1 MTTFKST
8 HHTARKMV
16 IKLGGST
23 LEGLNE
29 AFFRN
34 FKALQDEGYELIIT
48 HGGGPAINRELAKA
62 NITSHTVNGLRVT
75 SEDMIDI
82 VQSTLIG
89 KVNPALVHELNAA
102 GITAVGLNGFDGT
115 LLKSTYL
122 DKETYGFVGE
132 VTNVNTTLLD
142 ALTVAGIV
150 PVIACIGATKEGQAL
165 NINGDTV
172 ASEIALAVKAESL
185 LLVTDVAGIRI
196 NDEYQK
202 EVTETDINGDTV
214 ANEIALAVKAESLLL
229 VTDVAGIRIND
240 EYQKEVTEA
249 DIDGWIKEGHIYGG
263 MIPKVQGAV
272 ACLHAGIPSV
282 QIVNDTLTGTTIK
295 NEG

>member
-34 FKALQDEGYELIIT
+34 FKALQDEGYQLIIT

-82 VQSTLIG
+82 VKSTLIG

-115 LLKSTYL
+115 LLESTYL

-142 ALTVAGIV
+142 ALTAAGIV
-150 PVIACIGATKEGQAL
+150 PVIACIGATKQGQAL

-196 NDEYQK
+196 H
-202 EVTETDINGDTV
+202 
-214 ANEIALAVKAESLLL
+214 
-229 VTDVAGIRIND
+229 DV
-240 EYQKEVTEA
+240 YQKEVTEA
-249 DIDGWIKEGHIYGG
+249 DINGWIEEGHIYGG

>member
-1 MTTFKST
+1 MTMSKST

-16 IKLGGST
+16 VKLGGST

-48 HGGGPAINRELAKA
+48 HGGGPAINRELKKA
-62 NITSHTVNGLRVT
+62 EIESHTVNGLRVT
-75 SEDMIDI
+75 SEEMIDI

-89 KVNPALVHELNAA
+89 KVNPALVHQLNAA
-102 GITAVGLNGFDGT
+102 GITAVGLNGFDGE

-122 DKETYGFVGE
+122 DRDVYGYVGE
-132 VTNVNTTLLD
+132 VEKVNIQLLD
-142 ALTVAGIV
+142 SLTTAGIV
-150 PVIACIGATKEGQAL
+150 PVVACIGFAEGGQAL

-172 ASEIALAVKAESL
+172 ASEIALAVHAESL

-196 NDEYQK
+196 HDEYQ
-202 EVTETDINGDTV
+202 
-214 ANEIALAVKAESLLL
+214 A
-229 VTDVAGIRIND
+229 
-240 EYQKEVTEA
+240 QVTEA
-249 DIDGWIKEGHIYGG
+249 DITGWIEEGHIYGG

-272 ACLHAGIPSV
+272 ACLHAGIPTV
-282 QIVNDTLTGTTIK
+282 QIVNDALQGTIIK
-295 NEG
+295 KEG

>member
-1 MTTFKST
+1 M

-16 IKLGGST
+16 VKLGGST

-48 HGGGPAINRELAKA
+48 HGGGPAINRELKKA
-62 NITSHTVNGLRVT
+62 EIESHTVNGLRVT
-75 SEDMIDI
+75 SEEMIDI

-89 KVNPALVHELNAA
+89 KVNPALVHQLNAA
-102 GITAVGLNGFDGT
+102 GITAVGLNGFDGE

-122 DKETYGFVGE
+122 DRDVYGYVGE
-132 VTNVNTTLLD
+132 VEKVNTQLLD
-142 ALTVAGIV
+142 SLTTAGIV
-150 PVIACIGATKEGQAL
+150 PVVACIGFAEGGQAL

-172 ASEIALAVKAESL
+172 ASEIALAVHAESL

-196 NDEYQK
+196 HDEYQ
-202 EVTETDINGDTV
+202 V
-214 ANEIALAVKAESLLL
+214 
-229 VTDVAGIRIND
+229 
-240 EYQKEVTEA
+240 QVTEA
-249 DIDGWIKEGHIYGG
+249 DIAGWIEEGHIYGG

-272 ACLHAGIPSV
+272 ACLHAGIPTV
-282 QIVNDTLTGTTIK
+282 QIVNDALQGTIIK
-295 NEG
+295 KEG

>member
-1 MTTFKST
+1 
-8 HHTARKMV
+8 MV

-34 FKALQDEGYELIIT
+34 FKALQDEGYQLIIT

-115 LLKSTYL
+115 LLESTYL

-142 ALTVAGIV
+142 TLTAVGIV

-196 NDEYQK
+196 Q
-202 EVTETDINGDTV
+202 
-214 ANEIALAVKAESLLL
+214 
-229 VTDVAGIRIND
+229 D

-249 DIDGWIKEGHIYGG
+249 DINGWIEEGHIYGG

>member
-34 FKALQDEGYELIIT
+34 FKALQDEGYQLILT

-62 NITSHTVNGLRVT
+62 NIQSHTVNGLRVT

-115 LLKSTYL
+115 LLESTYL

-132 VTNVNTTLLD
+132 VTNVNTALLD
-142 ALTVAGIV
+142 ALTATGIV

-202 EVTETDINGDTV
+202 EVTEADING
-214 ANEIALAVKAESLLL
+214 
-229 VTDVAGIRIND
+229 
-240 EYQKEVTEA
+240 
-249 DIDGWIKEGHIYGG
+249 WIEEGHIYGG
-263 MIPKVQGAV
+263 MIPKVQGALH
-272 ACLHAGIPSV
+272 CLHAGIPSV